1 MQAKTLPQILLRN
14 LVSGQYIMGG
24 QQYFKW
30 NLKHLNIWAWCFVVT
45 IS

>member
-24 QQYFKW
+24 QQYFNEIW
-30 NLKHLNIWAWCFVVT
+30 NI
-45 IS
+45 